1 MTLRSTWL
9 LAALAIAT
17 TAHAT
22 DTPAS
27 LRICLAPAT
36 AEASLGNNADL
47 VGAVRESFT
56 TFLTGPS
63 VAIKP
68 LEARLS
74 AQVREE
80 AQQAQCSYV
89 LFPTVRHERKGTG
102 FLGRVAAGA
111 IQSGAWEAAGAAHS
125 SSTRVLAGAASAGAA
140 SYSAYSW
147 IRSRD
152 VLDLDYRLEAGDG
165 RVLIEK
171 KSQGKASSD
180 GQDLLTPLV
189 QSASE
194 NIMST
199 LSASAR

>member
-1 MTLRSTWL
+1 MTPRRIWL
-9 LAALAIAT
+9 LAALALAT

-22 DTPAS
+22 DAPGS

-47 VGAVRESFT
+47 VAAVRESFT
-56 TFLTGPS
+56 TFLAGPS
-63 VAIKP
+63 VAITP

-74 AQVREE
+74 GQIREE
-80 AQQAQCSYV
+80 AKQSQCAYV

-102 FLGRVAAGA
+102 FLGRIAAGA
-111 IQSGAWEAAGAAHS
+111 VQSGAWEAAGAAHS
-125 SSTRVLAGAASAGAA
+125 STTRVLAGAASAGAA

-152 VLDLDYRLEAGDG
+152 VLSLDYRLEAGDG
-165 RVLIEK
+165 HVLVEK
-171 KSQGKASSD
+171 KTQNKASSD

-189 QSASE
+189 QGAAE

>member
-1 MTLRSTWL
+1 MILRCTWL
-9 LAALAIAT
+9 LAALVLAT
-17 TAHAT
+17 TANAT
-22 DTPAS
+22 DKPAS

-63 VAIKP
+63 VAVTP

-74 AQVREE
+74 GQIREE
-80 AQQAQCSYV
+80 AKQSQCSYV

-102 FLGRVAAGA
+102 LLGRVAAGA
-111 IQSGAWEAAGAAHS
+111 IQSGAWEAAGSAHS

-152 VLDLDYRLEAGDG
+152 VLNLDFRLEAGDG
-165 RVLIEK
+165 RVLVEK
-171 KSQGKASSD
+171 KTQGKASSD

-189 QSASE
+189 QSAAE
-194 NIMST
+194 TIMST